1 MEIKYWSDIACP
13 FCYIGSTRMK
23 KAMKEVGIYDDT
35 ELEMKAFQLNP
46 MEPKTAKSGE
56 YINHF
61 TGGRKELEKRAKQQ
75 MGYIT
80 EMAKG
85 EGLDFHLDQ
94 VVPTNTMDAHRLIKL
109 AEDKYD
115 RDLTEKLIARLYKVY
130 FTDGESIADHEV
142 LTKAAEEVGMDSKD
156 VKNVLDS
163 DKYQKEVVA
172 DEVEAQQSGIQAAP
186 FFVINNKYGISG
198 AQPYE
203 VFVKALKQVKE
214 EELKQSEAQR
224 K

>member
-35 ELEMKAFQLNP
+35 KLELKAFQLNP
-46 MEPKTAKSGE
+46 MEAKTAKSGE

-61 TGGRKELEKRAKQQ
+61 TGGKKELENRARQQ
-75 MGYIT
+75 MAYIT

-85 EGLDFHLDQ
+85 EGLEFHLDK

-109 AEDKYD
+109 VEAKYD

-130 FTDGESIADHEV
+130 FTDGESIADLDV
-142 LTKAAEEVGMDSKD
+142 LTKAAVEVGMKEDE
-156 VKNVLDS
+156 VKKLLNS
-163 DKYQKEVVA
+163 SKYQREVVT
-172 DEVEAQQSGIQAAP
+172 DEYEAEQSGIHAAP
-186 FFVINNKYGISG
+186 FFVINNRYGISG

-203 VFVKALKQVKE
+203 VFVNALRKVKE
-214 EELKQSEAQR
+214 EEEK
-224 K
+224 

>member
-23 KAMKEVGIYDDT
+23 KAMKEVGIYDDSKL
-35 ELEMKAFQLNP
+35 ELKSFQLNP

-61 TGGRKELEKRAKQQ
+61 TGGRKELEVQAKKQ
-75 MGYIT
+75 MDYIS
-80 EMAKG
+80 EMAAG
-85 EGLDFHLDQ
+85 DGLEFHLDK

-130 FTDGESIADHEV
+130 FTDGKSIADKNV
-142 LTKAAEEVGMDSKD
+142 LTKAATEVGLAEDE
-156 VKNVLDS
+156 VKKVLNS
-163 DKYQKEVVA
+163 SKYQKEVVA
-172 DEVEAQQSGIQAAP
+172 DEVEAQQSGVQAAP

-203 VFVKALKQVKE
+203 VFVKALKQVKK
-214 EELKQSEAQR
+214 EELKQNEAQ
-224 K
+224 

>member
-35 ELEMKAFQLNP
+35 KLKLKSFELNP
-46 MEPKTAKSGE
+46 MEKKTAKAGD

-61 TGGRKELEKRAKQQ
+61 TGGRKDLEVQAKKQ
-75 MGYIT
+75 MDYIT
-80 EMAKG
+80 QMAAE
-85 EGLDFHLDQ
+85 EGLEFHLDK
-94 VVPTNTMDAHRLIKL
+94 VVPTNTGDAHRLIKL
-109 AEDKYD
+109 AESKSN

-130 FTDGESIADHEV
+130 FTDGESIADHDV
-142 LTKAAEEVGMDSKD
+142 LTKAAVEVGMDKD
-156 VKNVLDS
+156 EVKHLLNS
-163 DKYQKEVVA
+163 SKYQKEVVA
-172 DEVEAQQSGIQAAP
+172 DELEAQQSGITAAP

-214 EELKQSEAQR
+214 EENV
-224 K
+224 

>member
-35 ELEMKAFQLNP
+35 KLELKSFQLNP
-46 MEPKTAKSGE
+46 MESKNAKAGD

-61 TGGRKELEKRAKQQ
+61 TGGRKELEDRAKQQ
-75 MGYIT
+75 MAYIT

-85 EGLDFHLDQ
+85 EGLDFHLDK

-109 AEDKYD
+109 AEANYD
-115 RDLTEKLIARLYKVY
+115 RDLVEKLIARLYKVY
-130 FTDGESIADHEV
+130 FTDGKSIADHDV
-142 LTKAAEEVGMDSKD
+142 LTKAAVEVGMKEDE
-156 VKNVLDS
+156 VKHLLNS
-163 DKYQKEVVA
+163 SKYQKEVIA

-203 VFVKALKQVKE
+203 VFVNALKKVKQE
-214 EELKQSEAQR
+214 EATA
-224 K
+224 

>member
-35 ELEMKAFQLNP
+35 KLELKSFELNP
-46 MEPKTAKSGE
+46 MEKKTAKAGD

-61 TGGRKELEKRAKQQ
+61 TGGRKDLETQAKKQ
-75 MGYIT
+75 MDYIT
-80 EMAKG
+80 QMAAE
-85 EGLDFHLDQ
+85 EGLEFHLDK
-94 VVPTNTMDAHRLIKL
+94 VVPTNTGDAHRFIKL
-109 AEDKYD
+109 AESKGN

-130 FTDGESIADHEV
+130 FTDGESIADHDV
-142 LTKAAEEVGMDSKD
+142 LTRAAVEVGMNEDE
-156 VKNVLDS
+156 VKHLLS
-163 DKYQKEVVA
+163 SSKYQKEVVA
-172 DEVEAQQSGIQAAP
+172 DELEAQQSGITAAP

-214 EELKQSEAQR
+214 EESK
-224 K
+224 

>member
-35 ELEMKAFQLNP
+35 KLELKAFQLNP
-46 MEPKTAKSGE
+46 MEAKTAKSGE
-56 YINHF
+56 YINPF
-61 TGGRKELEKRAKQQ
+61 TGGKKELENRARQQ
-75 MGYIT
+75 MAYIT

-85 EGLDFHLDQ
+85 EGLEFHLDK

-109 AEDKYD
+109 VEAKYD

-130 FTDGESIADHEV
+130 FTDGESIADLDV
-142 LTKAAEEVGMDSKD
+142 LTKAAVEVGMKEDE
-156 VKNVLDS
+156 VKKLLNS
-163 DKYQKEVVA
+163 SKYQREVVT
-172 DEVEAQQSGIQAAP
+172 DEYEAEQSGIHAAP

-203 VFVKALKQVKE
+203 VFVNALRKVKE
-214 EELKQSEAQR
+214 EEEK
-224 K
+224 

>member
-35 ELEMKAFQLNP
+35 KLELKSFQLNP
-46 MEPKTAKSGE
+46 MEAKTAKSGE

-61 TGGRKELEKRAKQQ
+61 TGGRKELEARAKQQ
-75 MGYIT
+75 MDYIT

-85 EGLDFHLDQ
+85 DSLDFHLDK

-130 FTDGESIADHEV
+130 FTDGESIADHDV
-142 LTKAAEEVGMDSKD
+142 LTKVATEVGMKSEDIKY
-156 VKNVLDS
+156 VLNS
-163 DKYQKEVVA
+163 DKYQKDVVT
-172 DEVEAQQSGIQAAP
+172 DEIEAQQSGVQAAP

-214 EELKQSEAQR
+214 EEAKA
-224 K
+224 